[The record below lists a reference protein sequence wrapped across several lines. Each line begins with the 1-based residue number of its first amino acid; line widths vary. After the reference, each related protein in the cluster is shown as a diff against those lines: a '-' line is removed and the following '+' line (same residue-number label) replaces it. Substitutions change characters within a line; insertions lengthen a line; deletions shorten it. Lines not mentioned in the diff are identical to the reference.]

1 MQRPTIL
8 NRLITLHARRISPTR
23 PARLVGPSRLLR
35 RDKVRSPHTNGPR
48 DQSPECEVLVAIAV
62 AITQSATSNPFQP
75 PKQWA
80 PGSSRIPVRRS
91 CHDDYCVIQP
101 DIPSSV
107 HFPDVPCGSLAPL
120 ISTAFTSWLRGAK
133 EESKGPKRLA
143 SSSVMRVTE
152 KAQASGLKAKLA
164 LAGTRNLRS
173 ARCGST
179 KIRPPAGFDR
189 CSAAC
194 RDRAARHYVPAA
206 FQFHCETAR
215 YHTACL

>member
-133 EESKGPKRLA
+133 EESKGPKRFGEFIRDACHRKGPSIRFEGQNGPRRNSQLA
-143 SSSVMRVTE
+143 ECS
-152 KAQASGLKAKLA
+152 
-164 LAGTRNLRS
+164 LRLNE
-173 ARCGST
+173 
-179 KIRPPAGFDR
+179 D
-189 CSAAC
+189 
-194 RDRAARHYVPAA
+194 PAA
-206 FQFHCETAR
+206 GR
-215 YHTACL
+215 I